1 MSKLSVAR
9 FLDYGEYKWGLF
21 YEDKKGKTRLLM
33 EDFRQVAFRSEEEA
47 IDRLEAMEREKR
59 SEDAAP
65 PFTIE
70 EAQEYVEQQNWKYA
84 STYAMTTPHEYI
96 VKRWLDRGDWLQF
109 ERLVQ
114 TINTRS
120 VAGCFHG
127 YPYNYLILGN
137 YYYWYMPLYPDNMA
151 VDLINRSTIDY
162 LEFRDGVYYYKEN
175 YRKTE

>member
-1 MSKLSVAR
+1 MSKLSVAK

-21 YEDKKGKTRLLM
+21 YKDKKGAQRLLM
-33 EDFRQVAFRSEEEA
+33 EDFLQVAFLLEEEA
-47 IDRLEAMEREKR
+47 IDKLDALEREKR

-70 EAQEYVEQQNWKYA
+70 EAQAFAEQQNWKFA
-84 STYAMTTPHEYI
+84 STYAMTAPHEYI

-114 TINTRS
+114 TINNHS
-120 VAGCFHG
+120 VVGYFHG
-127 YPYNYLILGN
+127 YPNNYLIMGDH
-137 YYYWYMPLYPDNMA
+137 YYWYMPVYPDNMA

-162 LEFRDGVYYYKEN
+162 LEFRNGAYYYKEN